1 MATPEGR
8 VKAKVKRRLKAEF
21 GSKCWS
27 FMPVQTG
34 YGAPALDYL
43 ICIDSLFVAIE
54 TKAPGK
60 KPTPLQETTIAT
72 IREAGGLVFVVEGDE
87 TLDAAIACIKEKQ
100 GAGCPV

>member
-21 GSKCWS
+21 GTECWP
-27 FMPVQTG
+27 FMPVQMG
-34 YGAPALDYL
+34 YGVQALDFL
-43 ICIDSLFVAIE
+43 LCIKGYFFAIE

-60 KPTPLQETTIAT
+60 KPTPLQDTTIAT

-87 TLDAAIACIKEKQ
+87 TLDAAIACIKAKETRQ
-100 GAGCPV
+100 